1 MGRAVELALVFSK
14 SSLLPLLVD
23 HEFEN
28 MRHNETNADIISSLA
43 SSELY
48 VTLAKVFGA
57 FDMKLFETDFDDI
70 KQVHDFFS
78 PFPDSER
85 GVQVTIE

>member
-1 MGRAVELALVFSK
+1 MLI
-14 SSLLPLLVD
+14 LL
-23 HEFEN
+23 H
-28 MRHNETNADIISSLA
+28 SLA

-48 VTLAKVFGA
+48 VTIAKLFSS
-57 FDMKLFETDFDDI
+57 FDMKLFETDENDI

-85 GVQVTIE
+85 GLRVTIE

>member
-1 MGRAVELALVFSK
+1 MNRINTDLCLY
-14 SSLLPLLVD
+14 
-23 HEFEN
+23 
-28 MRHNETNADIISSLA
+28 SLA

-48 VTLAKVFGA
+48 VTIAKLFGW
-57 FDMKLFETDFDDI
+57 FDIKLFETEEDDI

-85 GVQVTIE
+85 GLRVIVE

>member
-1 MGRAVELALVFSK
+1 MHRTPV
-14 SSLLPLLVD
+14 SSSSPSTSLGERQNFYLKLFIIVKL
-23 HEFEN
+23 
-28 MRHNETNADIISSLA
+28 NADLIFYSLA

-48 VTLAKVFGA
+48 VTIAKLFGS
-57 FDMKLFETDFDDI
+57 FDMKLFETEENDI

-85 GVQVTIE
+85 GLRVTIE

>member
-1 MGRAVELALVFSK
+1 M
-14 SSLLPLLVD
+14 
-23 HEFEN
+23 
-28 MRHNETNADIISSLA
+28 A

-48 VTLAKVFGA
+48 VTIAKLFGE
-57 FDMKLFETDFDDI
+57 FNMKLFETQEGDI

-85 GVQVTIE
+85 GLRVTIE

>member
-1 MGRAVELALVFSK
+1 MIDCISRDVKIMEKG
-14 SSLLPLLVD
+14 
-23 HEFEN
+23 
-28 MRHNETNADIISSLA
+28 ADFVPCSLA

-48 VTLAKVFGA
+48 VTIAKLFVL
-57 FDMKLFETDFDDI
+57 FDMKLFETEEDDI

-85 GVQVTIE
+85 GLRVTIE